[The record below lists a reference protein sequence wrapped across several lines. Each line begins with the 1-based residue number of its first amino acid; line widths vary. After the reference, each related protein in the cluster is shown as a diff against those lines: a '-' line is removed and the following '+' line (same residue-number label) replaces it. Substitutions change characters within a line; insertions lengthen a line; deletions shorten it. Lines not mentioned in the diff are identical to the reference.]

1 MVQILCIMVSKMKEK
16 INNINKNIKDYFK
29 DIFNNK
35 GKKIT
40 FIIYIILP
48 FVLNLIIETLN
59 RRSFIKCLGFLVKNP
74 VVFLDNVL
82 IIALTLSVVLIF
94 KKRIFLMSVI
104 SLFWLGFGIANF
116 VLRSFR
122 ETPFS
127 ASDLKM
133 IDSAITIID
142 KYLNLVSIILIIG
155 LIVLAVAFIV
165 LLWLKS
171 PKYAEKLNYFRN
183 LIFISA
189 IAMFT
194 AGAVNLSI
202 ATNTLSFKFSNL
214 TEAYFDYGFVY
225 CFSNS
230 LVNTGVK
237 KPTNYSNDTLEKII
251 EKINNVNTVD
261 ETKKRTPNIIFLQ
274 LESFFD
280 VNNVK
285 NLKLSKDP
293 IPNFNKLKT
302 EYPSG
307 YLSVNNVGYG
317 TANTEFEVITGM
329 NLDDFGPGEFPFKTI
344 LKSMTCES
352 LAYNLR
358 SNGYACHA
366 MHNNTSTF
374 YSRNEIFSQLG
385 FLDYTAIE
393 SMYIDEFTP
402 LGWAKDKFLTDEILK
417 VLDSTDEQ
425 DFIYT
430 ISVQGHGSYPST
442 KVLDNPK
449 ISVEGPDDERQY
461 SFEYY
466 VNEISEMDEFIGE
479 LVAALSE
486 RDEETILVMYGDHL
500 PSLGLTENEIIN
512 KNLYQTEYV
521 IWNNFGLKLNNKDI
535 ETFQLGSRV
544 LESLNIDTGVINKFH
559 QVYKNKPEYLT
570 ALHTLEYDILYGK
583 QYVYGGINP
592 YVATDIKMG
601 INDQIIKDIIVKD
614 EDDEEYIVIEGDN
627 FTKYCHVF
635 INDQR
640 YNTEYID
647 KNHLRVKYGELK
659 ALDSFTVKLMSG
671 DTVLKVS
678 SEYLYVPSK

>member
-1 MVQILCIMVSKMKEK
+1 MVSKMKEN
-16 INNINKNIKDYFK
+16 INIINKNIKDYFK

-48 FVLNLIIETLN
+48 FVLNLLIETLN
-59 RRSFIKCLGFLVKNP
+59 RRSLIKCLGFLVKNP
-74 VVFLDNVL
+74 IVFLDNVL
-82 IIALTLSVVLIF
+82 IITLTLSVVLIF

-104 SLFWLGFGIANF
+104 SLFWIGFGIANF

-155 LIVLAVAFIV
+155 LIVLAIAFIV

-171 PKYAEKLNYFRN
+171 PKYADKLNYFRN
-183 LIFISA
+183 LIYISV

-202 ATNTLSFKFSNL
+202 ATNILSFKFSNL

-274 LESFFD
+274 LESFFN

-285 NLKLSKDP
+285 NLKLSEDP
-293 IPNFNKLKT
+293 IPNFNKLKA

-329 NLDDFGPGEFPFKTI
+329 NLDDFGPSEFPFKTI

-358 SNGYACHA
+358 SSGYACHA
-366 MHNNTSTF
+366 MHNNTATF

-385 FLDYTAIE
+385 FSDYTAIE
-393 SMYIDEFTP
+393 SMYVDEFTP

-479 LVAALSE
+479 LVTALSE

-500 PSLGLTENEIIN
+500 PSLGLTEDEIIN

-521 IWNNFGLKLNNKDI
+521 IWNNFGLKFNDKDI

-544 LESLNIDTGVINKFH
+544 LESINIDTGVINKFH

-601 INDQIIKDIIVKD
+601 INDQIIKDINVEE
-614 EDDEEYIVIEGDN
+614 EDNEKYIVIEGDN
-627 FTKYCHVF
+627 FTKYCYVF
-635 INDQR
+635 INDER

-647 KNHLRVKYGELK
+647 KNHLRIKYGELK

-678 SEYLYVPSK
+678 SEYLYVPSE